1 MSGIGFAWA
10 VGYGHGCQSG
20 NRSLT
25 GTMDWEENA

>member
-1 MSGIGFAWA
+1 MFGIGFAWA
-10 VGYGHGCQSG
+10 WMTGCQSE